1 MIVGK
6 KNNFHPYNLFTYYV
20 EPTWSGPTSKI
31 WSDDQC
37 NDLDNYGHLPQYN
50 LDSCKKAC
58 VQNKLCTAI
67 NFIKGGG
74 CVLRACSLPVPDP
87 TWSYE
92 NHEGYFIIKGKT
104 KCFRFLFFKLAAIY
118 VMSL

>member
-1 MIVGK
+1 MFKIEII
-6 KNNFHPYNLFTYYV
+6 FHLHNLFAYYV

-104 KCFRFLFFKLAAIY
+104 KYFLLRLSEIN
-118 VMSL
+118 